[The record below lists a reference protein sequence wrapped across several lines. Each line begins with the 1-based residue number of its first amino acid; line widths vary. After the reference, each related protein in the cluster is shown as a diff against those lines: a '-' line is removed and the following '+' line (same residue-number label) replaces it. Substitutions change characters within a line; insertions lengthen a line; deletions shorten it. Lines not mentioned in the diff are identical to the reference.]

1 MCVKYS
7 SHLVFNQN
15 HRISF
20 PYTTH
25 FVFAIISFWN
35 FLRKNKLYAA
45 VNLVGL
51 TVSMAFVLLLAVYI
65 QRQLTTDSFQ
75 QNADRIYVVANEDN
89 VTMGYWLDKHLK
101 NNFPEIEKGCC
112 VANIASAAAFN
123 IDGERVY
130 GSTMAADSTFFEMFS
145 YDLVEG
151 NKADWRVSQ
160 DRCMVSR
167 EFANAHFGDKDP
179 LGQTISLN
187 YEGSFQLTVCGVYED
202 FGNSILKAPDV
213 LIRGDLMPK
222 INSSHDEFMSNA
234 GGGICFV
241 MAYPGADLQGRHDDI
256 LDWCEENFW
265 VYKSQYDKVRI
276 IPLRDMYFLNE
287 GIRYGS
293 DTIQFGNRS
302 FVNLLLAMCILLL
315 AFAVLNY
322 INMTTALTGFR
333 AKEMATRRLVGADK
347 RSIFFKVIS
356 ESTLICGISM
366 LLAILL
372 AEALAPTASR
382 ILEYQVSVFKAVTPV
397 NILLVLGFILVLGI
411 LAGIVPALLI
421 QKAQP
426 IEIVRGTLRLKTK
439 TVYSK
444 VIIVVQNVVAVVMLV
459 SALTIGLQIRHMV
472 SADLGYNTK
481 DILVVDN
488 AFGQTG
494 QIRPLLDKWREEPC
508 VEEVGQGDGI
518 PLGGTN
524 NWTMEM
530 PDGHWVSFQ
539 QIQGDDKYFDILG
552 LKVKQDNHQPN
563 KWWLNEYAFKQIGI
577 EETATEFQTAQNG
590 TRSIGGIYY
599 DFKIRPLE
607 QDQSAAM
614 IYNRGENPDDDYP
627 WVLLVKTTGDQAAAK
642 KQVEAACKEV
652 FPDRLFEA
660 QYIEE
665 MIEDGFADESRVLN
679 IVLIFTLLSIL
690 VSALGLFAMSS
701 YYMQQEIRS
710 VSVKKVFGADYSGV
724 LKELVLS
731 FMKMVG
737 IAFVIGVP
745 IAWFIMSRWLS
756 GYGHRINLYWW
767 IFVVAGLIVALIA
780 IASVLYQSIK
790 TARTNPAEALKKE

>member
-1 MCVKYS
+1 MK
-7 SHLVFNQN
+7 
-15 HRISF
+15 
-20 PYTTH
+20 
-25 FVFAIISFWN
+25 SFWN
-35 FLRKNKLYAA
+35 FLKKNKLYGAI
-45 VNLVGL
+45 NLVGL
-51 TVSMAFVLLLAVYI
+51 TVSMAFVLLLAVYV
-65 QRQLTTDSFQ
+65 QRQLSTDSFQ
-75 QNADRIYVVANEDN
+75 ENADRIYVIANEDN

-112 VANIASAAAFN
+112 VANMSSSAAFS

-145 YDLVEG
+145 YDLVKG
-151 NKADWRVSQ
+151 NKADWRVSW
-160 DRCMVSR
+160 DRCMVSE
-167 EFANAHFGDKDP
+167 EFANANFGEKDP
-179 LGQTISLN
+179 IGQIIQFN
-187 YEGSFQLTVCGVYED
+187 YEGTFPLTVCGIYKE

-213 LIRGDLMPK
+213 LVRGEMMPK
-222 INSSHDEFMSNA
+222 TNSSHDEYMSNA

-241 MAYPGADLQGRHDDI
+241 MAYPGADLLARQDDI
-256 LDWCEENFW
+256 LSWCEEHFW

-302 FVNLLLAMCILLL
+302 FVNLLLAMCLLLL

-333 AKEMATRRLVGADK
+333 AKEMATRRLVGAEK
-347 RSIFFKVIS
+347 RSIFLKVIS
-356 ESTLICGISM
+356 ESTIICAISM

-627 WVLLVKTTGDQAAAK
+627 WILLVKTTGDQAAAK
-642 KQVEAACKEV
+642 KRVEAIAAEV
-652 FPDRLFEA
+652 FPGRLFEA

-665 MIEDGFADESRVLN
+665 MIEDGFADESRVLK

>member
-1 MCVKYS
+1 MK
-7 SHLVFNQN
+7 
-15 HRISF
+15 
-20 PYTTH
+20 
-25 FVFAIISFWN
+25 SFWN

-179 LGQTISLN
+179 LGQIISFN

-382 ILEYQVSVFKAVTPV
+382 ILKYQVSVFKAVTPV

-488 AFGQTG
+488 AFGQAG

-627 WVLLVKTTGDQAAAK
+627 WILLVKTTGDQAAAK

-690 VSALGLFAMSS
+690 VIALGRFAMSS

-745 IAWFIMSRWLS
+745 IAWFIMNRWLS

-767 IFVVAGLIVALIA
+767 IFVIAGLLVAIIA
-780 IASVLYQSIK
+780 AISVLYQSIK

>member
-1 MCVKYS
+1 MK
-7 SHLVFNQN
+7 
-15 HRISF
+15 
-20 PYTTH
+20 
-25 FVFAIISFWN
+25 SFWN
-35 FLRKNKLYAA
+35 FIKKNKLYGAI
-45 VNLVGL
+45 NLVGL
-51 TVSMAFVLLLAVYI
+51 TVSMAFVLLLAVYV
-65 QRQLTTDSFQ
+65 QRQLSTDTFQ
-75 QNADRIYVVANEDN
+75 ENADRIYVIANEDN

-145 YDLVEG
+145 YDLLEG

-179 LGQTISLN
+179 LGQIISFN

-213 LIRGDLMPK
+213 LIRGDIMPK
-222 INSSHDEFMSNA
+222 INSSHDEYMSNA

-241 MAYPGADLQGRHDDI
+241 MAYPGADLQARHSDI

-459 SALTIGLQIRHMV
+459 SALTMGLQIRHMV

-494 QIRPLLDKWREEPC
+494 KIRPLLDKWREEPC

-745 IAWFIMSRWLS
+745 IAWLIMNHWLS
-756 GYGHRINLYWW
+756 GYGHRIDLYWW
-767 IFVVAGLIVALIA
+767 IFLAAGAVVALIA

>member
-1 MCVKYS
+1 MK
-7 SHLVFNQN
+7 
-15 HRISF
+15 
-20 PYTTH
+20 
-25 FVFAIISFWN
+25 SFWN
-35 FLRKNKLYAA
+35 FLRKNKLYGTI
-45 VNLVGL
+45 NLVGL

-65 QRQLTTDSFQ
+65 QRQLSTDSFQ
-75 QNADRIYVVANEDN
+75 QNADRIYVVANDDR

-123 IDGERVY
+123 IGGERVY

-145 YDLVEG
+145 YDLVQG
-151 NKADWRVSQ
+151 NKADWRVSW

-179 LGQTISLN
+179 IGQVITLN
-187 YEGSFQLTVCGVYED
+187 DNADYPLTVCGVYED

-213 LIRGDLMPK
+213 LMRGEIMPK
-222 INSSHDEFMSNA
+222 INSAHDESMSNA

-241 MAYPGADLQGRHDDI
+241 MAYPGADLQARQSDI

-276 IPLRDMYFLNE
+276 IPLRDMYFLEE
-287 GIRYGS
+287 GTRDGTE
-293 DTIQFGNRS
+293 TIQFGNRS

-347 RSIFFKVIS
+347 RSIFLKVIA

-372 AEALAPTASR
+372 AEALSPAVSR
-382 ILEYQVSVFKAVTPV
+382 MLEYQVSIFKAITPV
-397 NILLVLGFILVLGI
+397 NVLLVLGFIVVLGV
-411 LAGIVPALLI
+411 LSGIVPALLI

-444 VIIVVQNVVAVVMLV
+444 VIIIVQNVVAIIMLV
-459 SALTIGLQIRHMV
+459 SALTMGLQIRHMI

-494 QIRPLLDKWREEPC
+494 QIRPLLDRLRAEPC

-524 NWTMEM
+524 NWTMEL
-530 PDGHWVSFQ
+530 PDGRWVSFQ

-552 LKVKQDNHQPN
+552 LKVKQDNHQRA
-563 KWWLNEYAFKQIGI
+563 WWLNEYAFKQIGI
-577 EETATEFQTAQNG
+577 DETATEFQSAKNG
-590 TRSIGGIYY
+590 TRQIGGIYY

-607 QDQSAAM
+607 EDQSAA
-614 IYNRGENPDDDYP
+614 IIFNRGENPDDDYP

-665 MIEDGFADESRVLN
+665 MIEDGFADESRVLK

-745 IAWFIMSRWLS
+745 IAWFIMNRWLS
-756 GYGHRINLYWW
+756 SYGHRINLHWW
-767 IFVVAGLIVALIA
+767 IFVLAGLLVAIIA
-780 IASVLYQSIK
+780 TISVLYQSVK
-790 TARTNPAEALKKE
+790 TAQTNPAEALKKE

>member
-1 MCVKYS
+1 MK
-7 SHLVFNQN
+7 
-15 HRISF
+15 
-20 PYTTH
+20 
-25 FVFAIISFWN
+25 SFWN
-35 FLRKNKLYAA
+35 FLKKNKLYGAI
-45 VNLVGL
+45 NLVGL
-51 TVSMAFVLLLAVYI
+51 TVSMAFVLLLAVYV
-65 QRQLTTDSFQ
+65 QRQLSTDTFQ
-75 QNADRIYVVANEDN
+75 ENADRIYVIANEDN

-112 VANIASAAAFN
+112 VANMSSSAAFS

-130 GSTMAADSTFFEMFS
+130 GSTMAADSTFFEIFS
-145 YDLVEG
+145 YDLVKG
-151 NKADWRVSQ
+151 NKADWRVSW
-160 DRCMVSR
+160 DRCMVSE
-167 EFANAHFGDKDP
+167 EFANANFGEKDP
-179 LGQTISLN
+179 IGQIIQFN
-187 YEGSFQLTVCGVYED
+187 YEGTFPLTVCGIYKE

-213 LIRGDLMPK
+213 LVRGEMMPK
-222 INSSHDEFMSNA
+222 TNSSHDEYMSNA

-241 MAYPGADLQGRHDDI
+241 MAYPGADLLARQDDI
-256 LDWCEENFW
+256 LSWCEEHFW

-302 FVNLLLAMCILLL
+302 FVNLLLAMCLLLL

-333 AKEMATRRLVGADK
+333 AKEMATRRLVGAEK
-347 RSIFFKVIS
+347 RSIFLKVIS
-356 ESTLICGISM
+356 ESTIICAISM

-577 EETATEFQTAQNG
+577 EETATEFQAG
-590 TRSIGGIYY
+590 AGPER
-599 DFKIRPLE
+599 R
-607 QDQSAAM
+607 
-614 IYNRGENPDDDYP
+614 DDLQP
-627 WVLLVKTTGDQAAAK
+627 
-642 KQVEAACKEV
+642 
-652 FPDRLFEA
+652 RR
-660 QYIEE
+660 
-665 MIEDGFADESRVLN
+665 ES
-679 IVLIFTLLSIL
+679 
-690 VSALGLFAMSS
+690 G
-701 YYMQQEIRS
+701 
-710 VSVKKVFGADYSGV
+710 
-724 LKELVLS
+724 
-731 FMKMVG
+731 
-737 IAFVIGVP
+737 
-745 IAWFIMSRWLS
+745 
-756 GYGHRINLYWW
+756 
-767 IFVVAGLIVALIA
+767 
-780 IASVLYQSIK
+780 
-790 TARTNPAEALKKE
+790 

>member
-1 MCVKYS
+1 MK
-7 SHLVFNQN
+7 
-15 HRISF
+15 
-20 PYTTH
+20 
-25 FVFAIISFWN
+25 SFWN
-35 FLRKNKLYAA
+35 FLKKNKLYGAI
-45 VNLVGL
+45 NLVGL
-51 TVSMAFVLLLAVYI
+51 TVSMAFVLLLAAYV
-65 QRQLTTDSFQ
+65 QRQLSTDSFQ
-75 QNADRIYVVANEDN
+75 KNADRIYAVACEDN

-179 LGQTISLN
+179 LGQIISFN

-213 LIRGDLMPK
+213 LIRGDLMPL
-222 INSSHDEFMSNA
+222 INTSHDEYMSNA

-241 MAYPGADLQGRHDDI
+241 MAYPGADLQARHSDI

-276 IPLRDMYFLNE
+276 IPLRDMNFLNE

-494 QIRPLLDKWREEPC
+494 QIRPLLDRLRAEPC

-627 WVLLVKTTGDQAAAK
+627 WILLVKTTGDQAAAK

>member
-1 MCVKYS
+1 MK
-7 SHLVFNQN
+7 
-15 HRISF
+15 
-20 PYTTH
+20 
-25 FVFAIISFWN
+25 SFWN

-333 AKEMATRRLVGADK
+333 AKEMATRRLVDADK

-577 EETATEFQTAQNG
+577 EETATEFQSAQNG
-590 TRSIGGIYY
+590 TRQIGGIYY

-607 QDQSAAM
+607 ADQSAAL

-665 MIEDGFADESRVLN
+665 MIEEGFADESRVLN

-756 GYGHRINLYWW
+756 GYGHRIDLHWW
-767 IFVVAGLIVALIA
+767 IFVLAGLAVAFIA
-780 IASVLYQSIK
+780 AISVLYQSIK

>member
-1 MCVKYS
+1 MK
-7 SHLVFNQN
+7 
-15 HRISF
+15 
-20 PYTTH
+20 
-25 FVFAIISFWN
+25 SFWN
-35 FLRKNKLYAA
+35 FLKKNKLYGAI
-45 VNLVGL
+45 NLVGL
-51 TVSMAFVLLLAVYI
+51 TVSMAFVLLLAVYV
-65 QRQLTTDSFQ
+65 QRQLSTDTFQ
-75 QNADRIYVVANEDN
+75 ENADRIYVIANEDN

-112 VANIASAAAFN
+112 VANMSSSAAFS

-130 GSTMAADSTFFEMFS
+130 GSTMAADSTFFEIFS
-145 YDLVEG
+145 YDLVKG
-151 NKADWRVSQ
+151 NKADWRVSW
-160 DRCMVSR
+160 DRCMVSE
-167 EFANAHFGDKDP
+167 EFANANFGEKDP
-179 LGQTISLN
+179 IGQIIQFN
-187 YEGSFQLTVCGVYED
+187 YEGTFPLTVCGIYKD

-213 LIRGDLMPK
+213 LVRGEMMPK
-222 INSSHDEFMSNA
+222 TNSSHDEYMSNA

-241 MAYPGADLQGRHDDI
+241 MAYPGADLLARQDDI
-256 LDWCEENFW
+256 LSWCEEHFW

-302 FVNLLLAMCILLL
+302 FVNLLLAMCLLLL

-333 AKEMATRRLVGADK
+333 AKEMATRRLVGAEK
-347 RSIFFKVIS
+347 RSIFLKVIS
-356 ESTLICGISM
+356 ESTIICAISM

-494 QIRPLLDKWREEPC
+494 QIRPLLDKWRE
-508 VEEVGQGDGI
+508 
-518 PLGGTN
+518 
-524 NWTMEM
+524 M

-642 KQVEAACKEV
+642 KRVEAVAGEV
-652 FPDRLFEA
+652 FPGRLFEG

-665 MIEDGFADESRVLN
+665 MIADGFKDESRVLK
-679 IVLIFTLLSIL
+679 IVLIFTLLSVL

-745 IAWFIMSRWLS
+745 IAWFIMNRWLS
-756 GYGHRINLYWW
+756 GYGHRIGLHWW
-767 IFVVAGLIVALIA
+767 IFLAAGAVVALIA
-780 IASVLYQSIK
+780 IVSVLYQSIK

>member
-1 MCVKYS
+1 MK
-7 SHLVFNQN
+7 
-15 HRISF
+15 
-20 PYTTH
+20 
-25 FVFAIISFWN
+25 SFWN
-35 FLRKNKLYAA
+35 FLKKNKLYGAI
-45 VNLVGL
+45 NLVGL
-51 TVSMAFVLLLAVYI
+51 TVSMAFVLLLAAYV
-65 QRQLTTDSFQ
+65 QRQLSTDSFQ
-75 QNADRIYVVANEDN
+75 KNADRIYVIANEDN
-89 VTMGYWLDKHLK
+89 VMMGYWLDKHLK

-123 IDGERVY
+123 INGERVY

-145 YDLVEG
+145 YDLLEG
-151 NKADWRVSQ
+151 NKDDWRVSQ

-213 LIRGDLMPK
+213 LIRGDIMPK
-222 INSSHDEFMSNA
+222 INSSHDEYMSNA

-276 IPLRDMYFLNE
+276 IPLRDMYFLEE
-287 GIRYGS
+287 GTRDGTE
-293 DTIQFGNRS
+293 TIQFGNRS

-372 AEALAPTASR
+372 AEALSPLASQ
-382 ILEYQVSVFKAVTPV
+382 ILKYQVSIFKAVTPV
-397 NILLVLGFILVLGI
+397 NVLLVLGFIALLGVLS
-411 LAGIVPALLI
+411 GIVPALLI
-421 QKAQP
+421 QQAQP

-444 VIIVVQNVVAVVMLV
+444 VIIIVQNVVAVVMLV
-459 SALTIGLQIRHMV
+459 SALTMGLQIRHMI

-494 QIRPLLDKWREEPC
+494 QIRPLLDRLRAEPC

-552 LKVKQDNHQPN
+552 LKVKQDNHQRA
-563 KWWLNEYAFKQIGI
+563 WWLNEYAFKQIGI
-577 EETATEFQTAQNG
+577 EETATEFQSAKNG
-590 TRSIGGIYY
+590 TRQIGGIYY

-607 QDQSAAM
+607 EDQSAAM

-627 WVLLVKTTGDQAAAK
+627 WILLVKTTGDQAAAK

-756 GYGHRINLYWW
+756 GYGHRIDLHWW
-767 IFVVAGLIVALIA
+767 IFVLAGLAVAFIA
-780 IASVLYQSIK
+780 AISVLYQSIK

>member
-1 MCVKYS
+1 MK
-7 SHLVFNQN
+7 
-15 HRISF
+15 
-20 PYTTH
+20 
-25 FVFAIISFWN
+25 SFWN
-35 FLRKNKLYAA
+35 FLKKNKLYGAI
-45 VNLVGL
+45 NLVGL
-51 TVSMAFVLLLAVYI
+51 TVSMAFVLLLAVYV

-75 QNADRIYVVANEDN
+75 KNADRIYVIANEDN

-112 VANIASAAAFN
+112 VANVASADAFT
-123 IDGERVY
+123 IGGELVY

-145 YDLVEG
+145 YDLMEG
-151 NKADWRVSQ
+151 NKADWRVSW

-167 EFANAHFGDKDP
+167 EFANVHFGDKDP
-179 LGQTISLN
+179 IGQVVTYNNGN
-187 YEGSFQLTVCGVYED
+187 YQLTVCGIYED

-213 LIRGDLMPK
+213 LLRGEIMTK
-222 INSSHDEFMSNA
+222 INSANNEGMSNA
-234 GGGICFV
+234 GSGICFV
-241 MAYPGADLQGRHDDI
+241 MAYPDADLQARQGDI
-256 LDWCEENFW
+256 LDWCEKNFW
-265 VYKSQYDKVRI
+265 VYKSQYDKVRL

-302 FVNLLLAMCILLL
+302 FVNLLLAMCLLLL

-347 RSIFFKVIS
+347 RSIFLKVIS

-372 AEALAPTASR
+372 AEALAPAASR
-382 ILEYQVSVFKAVTPV
+382 ILEYQVSIFKAITPV
-397 NILLVLGFILVLGI
+397 NVLLVLGFTVILGI
-411 LAGIVPALLI
+411 LSGLVPALLI
-421 QKAQP
+421 QQAQP

-444 VIIVVQNVVAVVMLV
+444 VIIIVQNVVAIIMLV
-459 SALTIGLQIRHMV
+459 SALTMGLQIRHLV
-472 SADLGYNTK
+472 TADLGYNTK

-494 QIRPLLDKWREEPC
+494 QIRPLLDRLRAEPC

-524 NWTMEM
+524 NWTMEL
-530 PDGHWVSFQ
+530 PDGRWVSFQ
-539 QIQGDDKYFDILG
+539 QIQGDDKYFGILG
-552 LKVKQDNHQPN
+552 LKVKQDNHQRA
-563 KWWLNEYAFKQIGI
+563 WWLNEYAFKQIGI
-577 EETATEFQTAQNG
+577 DETATEFQSAKNG
-590 TRSIGGIYY
+590 TRQIGGIYY

-607 QDQSAAM
+607 ADQSAAL

-627 WVLLVKTTGDQAAAK
+627 WVLLVKTTGEQAAAK
-642 KQVEAACKEV
+642 KQVEAAVKEV
-652 FPDRLFEA
+652 FPDRLFEG

-665 MIEDGFADESRVLN
+665 MIEDGFKDESRVLN

-756 GYGHRINLYWW
+756 GYGHHIDLHWW
-767 IFVVAGLIVALIA
+767 IFALAGLAVAFIA
-780 IASVLYQSIK
+780 AISVLYQSVK
-790 TARTNPAEALKKE
+790 TAQTNPAEALKKE

>member
-1 MCVKYS
+1 MK
-7 SHLVFNQN
+7 
-15 HRISF
+15 
-20 PYTTH
+20 
-25 FVFAIISFWN
+25 SFWN
-35 FLRKNKLYAA
+35 FIKKNKLYGAI
-45 VNLVGL
+45 NLVGL

-179 LGQTISLN
+179 LGQIISFN

-241 MAYPGADLQGRHDDI
+241 MAYPGADLQARHSDI

-494 QIRPLLDKWREEPC
+494 QIRPLLDRLRAEPC

-530 PDGHWVSFQ
+530 LDGHWVSFQ

-577 EETATEFQTAQNG
+577 EETAMEFQSAKNG
-590 TRSIGGIYY
+590 TRAIGGIYY

-614 IYNRGENPDDDYP
+614 IYNRGENPNDDYP

-745 IAWFIMSRWLS
+745 IAWFIMNRWLS
-756 GYGHRINLYWW
+756 GYGHRIDLHWW
-767 IFVVAGLIVALIA
+767 IFAIAGLTVAVIA
-780 IASVLYQSIK
+780 AISVLYQSIK

>member
-1 MCVKYS
+1 MK
-7 SHLVFNQN
+7 
-15 HRISF
+15 
-20 PYTTH
+20 
-25 FVFAIISFWN
+25 SFWN
-35 FLRKNKLYAA
+35 FLKKNKLYGAI
-45 VNLVGL
+45 NLVGL
-51 TVSMAFVLLLAVYI
+51 TVSMAFVLLLAAYV
-65 QRQLTTDSFQ
+65 QRQLSTDSFQ
-75 QNADRIYVVANEDN
+75 KNADRIYVIANEDN

-123 IDGERVY
+123 INGERVY

-145 YDLVEG
+145 YDLLEG

-179 LGQTISLN
+179 LGQIISFN

-213 LIRGDLMPK
+213 LIRGDIMPL
-222 INSSHDEFMSNA
+222 INTSHDEYMSNA

-241 MAYPGADLQGRHDDI
+241 MAYPGADLLARQDDI
-256 LDWCEENFW
+256 LSWCEEHFW

-302 FVNLLLAMCILLL
+302 FVNLLLAMCLLLL

-333 AKEMATRRLVGADK
+333 AKEMATRRLVGAEK
-347 RSIFFKVIS
+347 RSIFLKVIS
-356 ESTLICGISM
+356 ESTIICAISM

-382 ILEYQVSVFKAVTPV
+382 ILEYQVSIFKAITPINV
-397 NILLVLGFILVLGI
+397 LLVLGFIVILGI
-411 LAGIVPALLI
+411 LSGLVPALLI
-421 QKAQP
+421 QQAQP

-552 LKVKQDNHQPN
+552 LNVKQDNHQRA
-563 KWWLNEYAFKQIGI
+563 WWLNEYAFKQIGI
-577 EETATEFQTAQNG
+577 EETATEFQSAKNG
-590 TRSIGGIYY
+590 TRQIGGIYY

-607 QDQSAAM
+607 EDQSAAM

-627 WVLLVKTTGDQAAAK
+627 WILLVKTTGDQAAAK

-756 GYGHRINLYWW
+756 GYGHRIDLHWW
-767 IFVVAGLIVALIA
+767 IFVLAGLAVAFIA
-780 IASVLYQSIK
+780 AISVLYQSIK

>member
-1 MCVKYS
+1 MK
-7 SHLVFNQN
+7 
-15 HRISF
+15 
-20 PYTTH
+20 
-25 FVFAIISFWN
+25 SFWN
-35 FLRKNKLYAA
+35 FLKKNKLYGAI
-45 VNLVGL
+45 NLLGL

-65 QRQLTTDSFQ
+65 QRQLSTDSFQ
-75 QNADRIYVVANEDN
+75 ENADRIYVIATERQVNIA
-89 VTMGYWLDKHLK
+89 YWLDKHLK
-101 NNFPEIEKGCC
+101 NNFPEIEKSCC
-112 VANIASAAAFN
+112 VANLASADAFT
-123 IDGERVY
+123 IGGELVY
-130 GSTMAADSTFFEMFS
+130 GSTMAADSTFFDIFS

-151 NKADWRVSQ
+151 NKADWRVSW
-160 DRCMVSR
+160 DRCMVSK

-179 LGQTISLN
+179 IGQVITYNKNDN
-187 YEGSFQLTVCGVYED
+187 YQFSVCGVYED

-213 LIRGDLMPK
+213 LLRGEIMTK
-222 INSSHDEFMSNA
+222 TNSANDEEMSNA
-234 GGGICFV
+234 GSGICFV
-241 MAYPGADLQGRHDDI
+241 MTHPGADLQAKHDAV
-256 LDWCEENFW
+256 LDWLKENFW
-265 VYKSQYDKVRI
+265 LYKTQADEVRF
-276 IPLRDMYFLNE
+276 IPLRDMYFLNSGNRE
-287 GIRYGS
+287 GTG
-293 DTIQFGNRS
+293 TIQFGNRS

-333 AKEMATRRLVGADK
+333 AKEMATRRLVGAEK
-347 RSIFFKVIS
+347 RSIFLKVIS
-356 ESTLICGISM
+356 ESTIICAISM

-382 ILEYQVSVFKAVTPV
+382 ILEYQVSIFKAVSPV

-411 LAGIVPALLI
+411 LAGLVPALLI

-444 VIIVVQNVVAVVMLV
+444 VIIIVQNVVAIIMLV
-459 SALTIGLQIRHMV
+459 SALTMGLQIRHMI

-552 LKVKQDNHQPN
+552 LKVKQDNHQRA
-563 KWWLNEYAFKQIGI
+563 WWLNEYAFKQIGI
-577 EETATEFQTAQNG
+577 DESETEFVSAKNG
-590 TRSIGGIYY
+590 TRAIGGIYY

-627 WVLLVKTTGDQAAAK
+627 WVLIVKTTGDHAAAK
-642 KQVEAACKEV
+642 KRVEAIAAEV
-652 FPDRLFEA
+652 FPGRLFEA

-665 MIEDGFADESRVLN
+665 MIEDGFSDESLVLK
-679 IVLIFTLLSIL
+679 IVLIFTFLSIL

-710 VSVKKVFGADYSGV
+710 VSVKKVFGADYAGV
-724 LKELVLS
+724 LKQLVLS

-737 IAFVIGVP
+737 IAFVIAVP
-745 IAWFIMSRWLS
+745 LAWFIMNRWLS
-756 GYGHRINLYWW
+756 GFGHHIILHWW
-767 IFVVAGLIVALIA
+767 IFVLAGLVVAVIA
-780 IASVLYQSIK
+780 SISVLYQSIK

>member
-1 MCVKYS
+1 MK
-7 SHLVFNQN
+7 
-15 HRISF
+15 
-20 PYTTH
+20 
-25 FVFAIISFWN
+25 SFWN
-35 FLRKNKLYAA
+35 FLKKNKLYGAI
-45 VNLVGL
+45 NLVGL
-51 TVSMAFVLLLAVYI
+51 TVSMAFVLLLAAYI

-75 QNADRIYVVANEDN
+75 KNADRIYVIANEDN

-112 VANIASAAAFN
+112 VANVASADAFT
-123 IDGERVY
+123 IGGELVY

-151 NKADWRVSQ
+151 NKADWRVSW
-160 DRCMVSR
+160 DRCMVSQ
-167 EFANAHFGDKDP
+167 EFANVHFGDKDP
-179 LGQTISLN
+179 IGQVVTYNNGN
-187 YEGSFQLTVCGVYED
+187 YQLTVCGIYED

-213 LIRGDLMPK
+213 LLRGEIMTK
-222 INSSHDEFMSNA
+222 INSANNEGMSNA
-234 GGGICFV
+234 GSGICFV
-241 MAYPGADLQGRHDDI
+241 MAYPDADLQARQGDI
-256 LDWCEENFW
+256 LDWCEKNFW
-265 VYKSQYDKVRI
+265 VYKSQYDKVRL

-302 FVNLLLAMCILLL
+302 FVNLLLAMCLLLL

-347 RSIFFKVIS
+347 RSIFLKVIS

-372 AEALAPTASR
+372 AEALAPAASR
-382 ILEYQVSVFKAVTPV
+382 ILEYQVSIFKAITPV
-397 NILLVLGFILVLGI
+397 NVLLVLGFIVILGI
-411 LAGIVPALLI
+411 LSGLVPALLI

-444 VIIVVQNVVAVVMLV
+444 VIIIVQNVVAIIMLV
-459 SALTIGLQIRHMV
+459 SALTMGLQIRHMI

-494 QIRPLLDKWREEPC
+494 QIRPLLDRLRAEPC

-524 NWTMEM
+524 NWTMELA
-530 PDGHWVSFQ
+530 DGRWVSFQ

-552 LKVKQDNHQPN
+552 LKVKQDNHQRA
-563 KWWLNEYAFKQIGI
+563 WWLNEYAFKQIGI
-577 EETATEFQTAQNG
+577 EETATEFQSAKNG
-590 TRSIGGIYY
+590 TRQIGGIYY

-607 QDQSAAM
+607 ADQSAAL

-701 YYMQQEIRS
+701 YYLQQEIRS

-745 IAWFIMSRWLS
+745 IAWFIMNRWLS
-756 GYGHRINLYWW
+756 GYGHRINLHWW
-767 IFVVAGLIVALIA
+767 IFALAGLAVAIIA
-780 IASVLYQSIK
+780 AISVLYQSVK
-790 TARTNPAEALKKE
+790 TAQTNPAEALKKE

>member
-1 MCVKYS
+1 MK
-7 SHLVFNQN
+7 
-15 HRISF
+15 
-20 PYTTH
+20 
-25 FVFAIISFWN
+25 SFWN
-35 FLRKNKLYAA
+35 FLKKNKLYGAI
-45 VNLVGL
+45 NLVGL

-179 LGQTISLN
+179 LGQIISFN

-213 LIRGDLMPK
+213 LIRGDIMPK

-530 PDGHWVSFQ
+530 SDGHWVSFQ

-577 EETATEFQTAQNG
+577 EETVTEFQTAQNG

-642 KQVEAACKEV
+642 KRVEAIAGEV
-652 FPDRLFEA
+652 FPGRLFEA

-745 IAWFIMSRWLS
+745 IAWFIMNRWLS

-767 IFVVAGLIVALIA
+767 IFLAAGAVVALIA

-790 TARTNPAEALKKE
+790 TARTNSAEALKKE

>member
-1 MCVKYS
+1 MK
-7 SHLVFNQN
+7 
-15 HRISF
+15 
-20 PYTTH
+20 
-25 FVFAIISFWN
+25 SFWN

-89 VTMGYWLDKHLK
+89 MTMGYWLDKHLK

-179 LGQTISLN
+179 LGQIISFN

-241 MAYPGADLQGRHDDI
+241 MAYPGADLQARHSDI

-494 QIRPLLDKWREEPC
+494 QIRPLLDRLRAEPC

-530 PDGHWVSFQ
+530 LDGHWVSFQ

-577 EETATEFQTAQNG
+577 EETAMEFQSAKNG
-590 TRSIGGIYY
+590 TRAIGGIYY

-614 IYNRGENPDDDYP
+614 IYNRGENPNDDYP

-652 FPDRLFEA
+652 FPDRHFEA

-745 IAWFIMSRWLS
+745 IAWFIMNRWLS
-756 GYGHRINLYWW
+756 GYGHRIDLHWW
-767 IFVVAGLIVALIA
+767 IFAIAGLTVAVIA
-780 IASVLYQSIK
+780 AISVLYQSIK

>member
-1 MCVKYS
+1 MK
-7 SHLVFNQN
+7 
-15 HRISF
+15 
-20 PYTTH
+20 
-25 FVFAIISFWN
+25 SFWN

-51 TVSMAFVLLLAVYI
+51 TVSMAFVLLLAVYV

-75 QNADRIYVVANEDN
+75 KNADRIYVIANEDN

-145 YDLVEG
+145 YDLLEG

-179 LGQTISLN
+179 LGQIISFN

-241 MAYPGADLQGRHDDI
+241 MAYPGADLQARHSDI

-333 AKEMATRRLVGADK
+333 AKEMATRRLVGSDK
-347 RSIFFKVIS
+347 RSIFLKVIS

-372 AEALAPTASR
+372 AEALSPLASQ
-382 ILEYQVSVFKAVTPV
+382 ILKYQVSIFKAVMPV
-397 NILLVLGFILVLGI
+397 NVLLVLGFIALLGVLS
-411 LAGIVPALLI
+411 GIVPALLI
-421 QKAQP
+421 QQAQP

-444 VIIVVQNVVAVVMLV
+444 VIIIVQNVVAVVMLV
-459 SALTIGLQIRHMV
+459 SALTMGLQIRHMI

-494 QIRPLLDKWREEPC
+494 QIRPLLDRLRAEPC

-524 NWTMEM
+524 NLTMEM

-552 LKVKQDNHQPN
+552 LKVKQDNHQRA
-563 KWWLNEYAFKQIGI
+563 WWLNEYAFKQIGI
-577 EETATEFQTAQNG
+577 EETATEFQSAKNG
-590 TRSIGGIYY
+590 TRQIGGIYY

-607 QDQSAAM
+607 EDQSAAM

-627 WVLLVKTTGDQAAAK
+627 WILLVKTTGDHAAAK

-679 IVLIFTLLSIL
+679 IVLIFTLLFIL
-690 VSALGLFAMSS
+690 MSALGLFAMSS

-745 IAWFIMSRWLS
+745 IAWFIMNRWLS
-756 GYGHRINLYWW
+756 GYGHRIDLYWW
-767 IFVVAGLIVALIA
+767 IFALAGLTVAFIA
-780 IASVLYQSIK
+780 AISVLYQSIK

>member
-1 MCVKYS
+1 MK
-7 SHLVFNQN
+7 
-15 HRISF
+15 
-20 PYTTH
+20 
-25 FVFAIISFWN
+25 SFWN
-35 FLRKNKLYAA
+35 FLKKNKLYGAI
-45 VNLVGL
+45 NLVGL

-123 IDGERVY
+123 INGERVY

-179 LGQTISLN
+179 LGQIISFN

-213 LIRGDLMPK
+213 LIRGDIMPK
-222 INSSHDEFMSNA
+222 INSSHDEYMSNA

-459 SALTIGLQIRHMV
+459 SALTMGLQIRHMV

-494 QIRPLLDKWREEPC
+494 KIRPLLDKWREEPC

-627 WVLLVKTTGDQAAAK
+627 WILLVKTTGDQAAAK

>member
-1 MCVKYS
+1 
-7 SHLVFNQN
+7 
-15 HRISF
+15 
-20 PYTTH
+20 
-25 FVFAIISFWN
+25 
-35 FLRKNKLYAA
+35 
-45 VNLVGL
+45 
-51 TVSMAFVLLLAVYI
+51 MAFVLLLAVYI
-65 QRQLTTDSFQ
+65 QRQLSTDSFQ
-75 QNADRIYVVANEDN
+75 ENADRIYVVANDN
-89 VTMGYWLDKHLK
+89 SVQMGYWLDKHLK

-112 VANIASAAAFN
+112 VANVASADAFT
-123 IDGERVY
+123 IGGELVY

-145 YDLVEG
+145 YALVEG
-151 NKADWRVSQ
+151 NKADWRVSW

-167 EFANAHFGDKDP
+167 EFANVHFGDKDP
-179 LGQTISLN
+179 IGQVVTYNNGN
-187 YEGSFQLTVCGVYED
+187 YQLTVCGIYED

-213 LIRGDLMPK
+213 LLRGEIMTK
-222 INSSHDEFMSNA
+222 INSANNEEMSNA
-234 GGGICFV
+234 GSGICFV
-241 MAYPGADLQGRHDDI
+241 MAYPGADLQARHSDI

-276 IPLRDMYFLNE
+276 IPLRDMYFLEE
-287 GIRYGS
+287 GTRDGTE
-293 DTIQFGNRS
+293 TIQFGNRS

-347 RSIFFKVIS
+347 RSIFLKVIA

-372 AEALAPTASR
+372 AEALSPAVSR
-382 ILEYQVSVFKAVTPV
+382 MLEYQVSIFKAITPV
-397 NILLVLGFILVLGI
+397 NVLLVLGFIVVLGV
-411 LAGIVPALLI
+411 LSGIVPALLI

-444 VIIVVQNVVAVVMLV
+444 VIIIVQNVVAIIMLV
-459 SALTIGLQIRHMV
+459 SALTMGLQIQHLV
-472 SADLGYNTK
+472 TADLGYNTK

-494 QIRPLLDKWREEPC
+494 QIRPLLDRLRAEPC

-524 NWTMEM
+524 NWTMEL
-530 PDGHWVSFQ
+530 PDGRWVSFQ

-552 LKVKQDNHQPN
+552 LKVKQDNHQRA
-563 KWWLNEYAFKQIGI
+563 WWLNEYAFKQIGI
-577 EETATEFQTAQNG
+577 EETATEFQSAQNG
-590 TRSIGGIYY
+590 TRQIGGIYY

-607 QDQSAAM
+607 ADQSAAL

-642 KQVEAACKEV
+642 KQVEAAVKEV
-652 FPDRLFEA
+652 FPDRIFEG

-665 MIEDGFADESRVLN
+665 MIEDGFKDESRVLN

-756 GYGHRINLYWW
+756 GYGHRIDLHWW
-767 IFVVAGLIVALIA
+767 IFVLAGLAVAFIA
-780 IASVLYQSIK
+780 AISVLYQSIK

>member
-1 MCVKYS
+1 MK
-7 SHLVFNQN
+7 
-15 HRISF
+15 
-20 PYTTH
+20 
-25 FVFAIISFWN
+25 SFWN

-179 LGQTISLN
+179 LGQIISFN

-213 LIRGDLMPK
+213 LIRGDIMPK
-222 INSSHDEFMSNA
+222 INSSHDEYMSNA

-241 MAYPGADLQGRHDDI
+241 MAYPGADLQARHSDI

-488 AFGQTG
+488 AFGQAG
-494 QIRPLLDKWREEPC
+494 KIRPLLDKWREEPC

-552 LKVKQDNHQPN
+552 LKVKQDKHQPN

-679 IVLIFTLLSIL
+679 IVLIFTLLFIL
-690 VSALGLFAMSS
+690 MSALGLFAMSS

-745 IAWFIMSRWLS
+745 IAWFIMNRWLS
-756 GYGHRINLYWW
+756 GYGHRIDLYWW
-767 IFVVAGLIVALIA
+767 IFALAGLTVVFIA
-780 IASVLYQSIK
+780 AISVLYQSIK

>member
-1 MCVKYS
+1 MK
-7 SHLVFNQN
+7 
-15 HRISF
+15 
-20 PYTTH
+20 
-25 FVFAIISFWN
+25 SFWN
-35 FLRKNKLYAA
+35 FLKKNKLYGAI
-45 VNLVGL
+45 NLVGL
-51 TVSMAFVLLLAVYI
+51 TVSMAFVLLLAVYV
-65 QRQLTTDSFQ
+65 QRQLSTDTFQ
-75 QNADRIYVVANEDN
+75 ENADRIYVIANEDN

-112 VANIASAAAFN
+112 VANMSSSAAFSIN
-123 IDGERVY
+123 GERVY
-130 GSTMAADSTFFEMFS
+130 GSTMAADSTFFEIFS
-145 YDLVEG
+145 YDLVKG
-151 NKADWRVSQ
+151 NKADWRVSW
-160 DRCMVSR
+160 DRCMVSE
-167 EFANAHFGDKDP
+167 EFANANFGEKDP
-179 LGQTISLN
+179 IGQIIQFN
-187 YEGSFQLTVCGVYED
+187 YEGTFPLTVCGIYKE

-213 LIRGDLMPK
+213 LVRGEMMPK
-222 INSSHDEFMSNA
+222 TNSSHDEYMSNA

-241 MAYPGADLQGRHDDI
+241 MAYPGADLLARQDDI
-256 LDWCEENFW
+256 LSWCEEHFW

-302 FVNLLLAMCILLL
+302 FVNLLLAMCLLLL

-333 AKEMATRRLVGADK
+333 AKEMATRRLVGAEK
-347 RSIFFKVIS
+347 RSIFLKVIS
-356 ESTLICGISM
+356 ESTIICAISM

-426 IEIVRGTLRLKTK
+426 IEIVRGTLRVKTK

-642 KQVEAACKEV
+642 KRVEAVAAEV
-652 FPDRLFEA
+652 FPGRLFEA
-660 QYIEE
+660 HYIEE
-665 MIEDGFADESRVLN
+665 MIEDGFADESRVLK
-679 IVLIFTLLSIL
+679 IVLIFTLLSVL

-745 IAWFIMSRWLS
+745 IAWFIMNRWLS
-756 GYGHRINLYWW
+756 GYGHRIDLYWW
-767 IFVVAGLIVALIA
+767 IFALAGLTVAFIA
-780 IASVLYQSIK
+780 AISVLYQSIK

>member
-1 MCVKYS
+1 MK
-7 SHLVFNQN
+7 
-15 HRISF
+15 
-20 PYTTH
+20 
-25 FVFAIISFWN
+25 SFWN

-179 LGQTISLN
+179 LGQIISFN

-213 LIRGDLMPK
+213 LIRGDIMPK

-642 KQVEAACKEV
+642 ERVEAIAGEV
-652 FPDRLFEA
+652 FPGRLFEA

>member
-1 MCVKYS
+1 MK
-7 SHLVFNQN
+7 
-15 HRISF
+15 SF
-20 PYTTH
+20 L
-25 FVFAIISFWN
+25 N
-35 FLRKNKLYAA
+35 FLNKNKLYGAI
-45 VNLVGL
+45 NLIGL

-65 QRQLTTDSFQ
+65 QRQLSTDSFQ
-75 QNADRIYVVANEDN
+75 KNADRIYVIANEDN
-89 VTMGYWLDKHLK
+89 VMMGYWLDKHLK

-123 IDGERVY
+123 INGERVY

-167 EFANAHFGDKDP
+167 EFADAHFGDKDP
-179 LGQTISLN
+179 LGQIISLN
-187 YEGSFQLTVCGVYED
+187 YEGSFQLTVCGVYKD

-213 LIRGDLMPK
+213 LIRGDIMPL
-222 INSSHDEFMSNA
+222 INTSHDEYMSNA

-241 MAYPGADLQGRHDDI
+241 MAYPGADLQARHDDI

-347 RSIFFKVIS
+347 RSIFLKVIS

-372 AEALAPTASR
+372 AEALAPAASR
-382 ILEYQVSVFKAVTPV
+382 MLEYQVSIFKAITPV
-397 NILLVLGFILVLGI
+397 NVLLVLGFIVVLGI
-411 LAGIVPALLI
+411 LSGIVPALLI
-421 QKAQP
+421 QQAQP

-444 VIIVVQNVVAVVMLV
+444 VIIIVQNVVAVVMLV
-459 SALTIGLQIRHMV
+459 SALTMGLQIRHMV

-481 DILVVDN
+481 DILMVDN
-488 AFGQTG
+488 SFGQTG
-494 QIRPLLDKWREEPC
+494 QIRPLLDRLRAEPC

-530 PDGHWVSFQ
+530 PDGSWVSFQ

-552 LKVKQDNHQPN
+552 LKVKQDNHQRA
-563 KWWLNEYAFKQIGI
+563 WWLNEYAFKQIGI
-577 EETATEFQTAQNG
+577 EETATEYQTAKNG
-590 TRSIGGIYY
+590 TRQIGGIYY

-607 QDQSAAM
+607 EDQSAAM

-627 WVLLVKTTGDQAAAK
+627 WILLVKTTGDQAAAK

-756 GYGHRINLYWW
+756 GYGHRIDLHWW
-767 IFVVAGLIVALIA
+767 IFALAGLAVAFIA
-780 IASVLYQSIK
+780 AISVLYQSIK

>member
-1 MCVKYS
+1 MK
-7 SHLVFNQN
+7 
-15 HRISF
+15 
-20 PYTTH
+20 
-25 FVFAIISFWN
+25 SFWN

-75 QNADRIYVVANEDN
+75 QNADRIYVIANEDN

-123 IDGERVY
+123 INGERVY

-179 LGQTISLN
+179 LGQIISFN

-222 INSSHDEFMSNA
+222 INSSHDEYMSNA

-241 MAYPGADLQGRHDDI
+241 MAYPGADIQGRHDDI

-302 FVNLLLAMCILLL
+302 FVNLLLAMCLLLL

-382 ILEYQVSVFKAVTPV
+382 ILEYQMSVFKAVTPV

-444 VIIVVQNVVAVVMLV
+444 VIIVVQNIVAVVMLV

-642 KQVEAACKEV
+642 KRVEAVAGEV
-652 FPDRLFEA
+652 FPGRLFEA

>member
-1 MCVKYS
+1 MK
-7 SHLVFNQN
+7 
-15 HRISF
+15 
-20 PYTTH
+20 
-25 FVFAIISFWN
+25 SFWN
-35 FLRKNKLYAA
+35 FLRKNKLYGAI
-45 VNLVGL
+45 NLVGL
-51 TVSMAFVLLLAVYI
+51 TVSMAFVLLLAVYV
-65 QRQLTTDSFQ
+65 QRQLSTDTFQ
-75 QNADRIYVVANEDN
+75 ENADRIYVIANEDN

-112 VANIASAAAFN
+112 VANMSSSAAFSIN
-123 IDGERVY
+123 GERVY
-130 GSTMAADSTFFEMFS
+130 GSTMAADSTFFEIFS
-145 YDLVEG
+145 YDLVKG
-151 NKADWRVSQ
+151 NKADWRVSW
-160 DRCMVSR
+160 DRCMVSE
-167 EFANAHFGDKDP
+167 EFANANFGEKDP
-179 LGQTISLN
+179 IGQIIQFN
-187 YEGSFQLTVCGVYED
+187 YEGTFPLTVCGIYKE

-213 LIRGDLMPK
+213 LVRGEMMPK
-222 INSSHDEFMSNA
+222 TNSSHDEYMSNA

-241 MAYPGADLQGRHDDI
+241 MAYPGADLLARQDDI
-256 LDWCEENFW
+256 LSWCEEHFW

-302 FVNLLLAMCILLL
+302 FVNLLLAMCLLLL

-333 AKEMATRRLVGADK
+333 AKEMATRRLVGAEK
-347 RSIFFKVIS
+347 RSIFLKVIS
-356 ESTLICGISM
+356 ESTIICAISM

-372 AEALAPTASR
+372 AEALAPAASR

-444 VIIVVQNVVAVVMLV
+444 VIILVQNVVAVVMLV

-642 KQVEAACKEV
+642 KRVEAVAGEV
-652 FPDRLFEA
+652 FPGRLFEA

-745 IAWFIMSRWLS
+745 IAWLIMNHWLS
-756 GYGHRINLYWW
+756 GYGHRIDLYWW
-767 IFVVAGLIVALIA
+767 IFLAAGAVVALIA

>member
-1 MCVKYS
+1 MK
-7 SHLVFNQN
+7 
-15 HRISF
+15 
-20 PYTTH
+20 
-25 FVFAIISFWN
+25 SFWN
-35 FLRKNKLYAA
+35 FLKKNKLYGAI
-45 VNLVGL
+45 NLVGL
-51 TVSMAFVLLLAVYI
+51 TVSMAFVLLLAVYV
-65 QRQLTTDSFQ
+65 QRQLSTDTFQ
-75 QNADRIYVVANEDN
+75 ENADRIYVIANEDN

-112 VANIASAAAFN
+112 VANMSSSAAFS

-130 GSTMAADSTFFEMFS
+130 GSTMAADSTFFEIFS
-145 YDLVEG
+145 YDLVKG
-151 NKADWRVSQ
+151 NKADWRVSW
-160 DRCMVSR
+160 DRCMVSE
-167 EFANAHFGDKDP
+167 EFANANFGEKDP
-179 LGQTISLN
+179 IGQIIQFN
-187 YEGSFQLTVCGVYED
+187 YEGTFPLTVCGIYKE

-213 LIRGDLMPK
+213 LVRGEMMPK
-222 INSSHDEFMSNA
+222 TNSSHDEYMSNA

-241 MAYPGADLQGRHDDI
+241 MAYPGADLLARQDDI
-256 LDWCEENFW
+256 LSWCEEHFW

-302 FVNLLLAMCILLL
+302 FVNLLLAMCLLLL

-333 AKEMATRRLVGADK
+333 AKEMATRRLVGAEK
-347 RSIFFKVIS
+347 RSIFLKVIS
-356 ESTLICGISM
+356 ESTIMCAISM

-382 ILEYQVSVFKAVTPV
+382 ILEYQVSVFKAVTPI

-642 KQVEAACKEV
+642 KRVEAVAGEV
-652 FPDRLFEA
+652 FPGRLFEA

-745 IAWFIMSRWLS
+745 IAWLIMNHWLS
-756 GYGHRINLYWW
+756 GYGHRIDLYWW
-767 IFVVAGLIVALIA
+767 IFLAAGAVVALIA

>member
-1 MCVKYS
+1 MK
-7 SHLVFNQN
+7 
-15 HRISF
+15 
-20 PYTTH
+20 
-25 FVFAIISFWN
+25 SFWN

-179 LGQTISLN
+179 LGQIISFN

-241 MAYPGADLQGRHDDI
+241 MAYPGADLQARHSDI

-287 GIRYGS
+287 GIRYGY

-366 LLAILL
+366 LLAILR

-494 QIRPLLDKWREEPC
+494 QIRPLLDRLRAEPC

-530 PDGHWVSFQ
+530 LDGHWVSFQ

-577 EETATEFQTAQNG
+577 EETAMEFQSAKNG
-590 TRSIGGIYY
+590 TRAIGGIYY

-614 IYNRGENPDDDYP
+614 IYNRGENPNDDYP

-745 IAWFIMSRWLS
+745 IAWLIMNRWLS
-756 GYGHRINLYWW
+756 GYGHRIDLHWW
-767 IFVVAGLIVALIA
+767 IFAIAGLTVAVIA
-780 IASVLYQSIK
+780 AISVLYQSIK

>member
-1 MCVKYS
+1 MK
-7 SHLVFNQN
+7 
-15 HRISF
+15 
-20 PYTTH
+20 
-25 FVFAIISFWN
+25 SFWN
-35 FLRKNKLYAA
+35 FLKKNKLYGAI
-45 VNLVGL
+45 NLVGL

-179 LGQTISLN
+179 LGQIISFN

-265 VYKSQYDKVRI
+265 VYKSLYDKVRI

-302 FVNLLLAMCILLL
+302 FVNLLLAMCLLLL

-347 RSIFFKVIS
+347 RSIFLKVIS

-372 AEALAPTASR
+372 AEALCPAVSR
-382 ILEYQVSVFKAVTPV
+382 LLEYQVSIFKAITPV
-397 NILLVLGFILVLGI
+397 NVLLVLGFIVILGVLS
-411 LAGIVPALLI
+411 GIVPALLI
-421 QKAQP
+421 QQAQP

-444 VIIVVQNVVAVVMLV
+444 VIIIVQNVVAVVMLV
-459 SALTIGLQIRHMV
+459 SALTMGLQIRHLI

-518 PLGGTN
+518 PLEGTN

-577 EETATEFQTAQNG
+577 DESAMEFVTAQNG
-590 TRSIGGIYY
+590 TQSIGGIYY

-642 KQVEAACKEV
+642 KRVEAVAGEV
-652 FPDRLFEA
+652 FPGRLFEG

-665 MIEDGFADESRVLN
+665 IIADGFKDESRVLK
-679 IVLIFTLLSIL
+679 IVLIFTLLSVL

-745 IAWFIMSRWLS
+745 IAWLIMNHWLS
-756 GYGHRINLYWW
+756 GYGHRIGLHWW
-767 IFVVAGLIVALIA
+767 IFLAAGAVVALIA
-780 IASVLYQSIK
+780 IVSVLYHSIK

>member
-1 MCVKYS
+1 MK
-7 SHLVFNQN
+7 
-15 HRISF
+15 
-20 PYTTH
+20 
-25 FVFAIISFWN
+25 SFWN
-35 FLRKNKLYAA
+35 FLRKNKLYVA

-75 QNADRIYVVANEDN
+75 QNADRIYVIANEDN

-123 IDGERVY
+123 INGERVY

-213 LIRGDLMPK
+213 LIRGDIMPK
-222 INSSHDEFMSNA
+222 INSSHDEYMSNA

-241 MAYPGADLQGRHDDI
+241 MAYPGADLQARHSDI

-642 KQVEAACKEV
+642 ERVEAIAGEV
-652 FPDRLFEA
+652 FPGRLFEA

-767 IFVVAGLIVALIA
+767 IFLAAGAVVALIA